1 MQLSLPLAVEAPTG
15 DSDPSGSSL
24 EVRTEIGGYHDEE
37 IGQSSACDWL
47 DPPPLSGAF
56 AMEETQHRIGDEG
69 VMLEAFQ
76 QFQHNPQIQVRTD
89 TMLTCT
95 HIIEIMFVLTTFET
109 TFCFKKSTSKINLSQ
124 DVFEPPKQDPS
135 VVFLNVASTGGF
147 VVSHVLLHRTLL
159 SFENLMTECMLMS
172 LRFVIENGG
181 GISNR

>member
-1 MQLSLPLAVEAPTG
+1 LNFSSPFIFLGDKNSLVYRIHRTGAITVPNLLQLSLPLAVEAPTG

-24 EVRTEIGGYHDEE
+24 DVRTEIGGYHDEE

-109 TFCFKKSTSKINLSQ
+109 TFCFKKST
-124 DVFEPPKQDPS
+124 
-135 VVFLNVASTGGF
+135 
-147 VVSHVLLHRTLL
+147 
-159 SFENLMTECMLMS
+159 
-172 LRFVIENGG
+172 
-181 GISNR
+181 